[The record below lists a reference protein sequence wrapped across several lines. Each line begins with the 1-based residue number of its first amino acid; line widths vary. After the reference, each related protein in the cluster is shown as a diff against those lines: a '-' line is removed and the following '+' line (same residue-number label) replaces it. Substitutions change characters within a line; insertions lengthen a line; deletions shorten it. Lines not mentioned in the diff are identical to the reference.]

1 MSFNPTQSIIEHHF
15 NAFVNNDLEALMSNY
30 TDNSKVIMLDIVASG
45 LDEIR
50 RLLTGAINNFPSG
63 EAEII
68 LDTLIVDG
76 DLGYTIW
83 HGETNSVIVPFSTAT
98 YLIQDGKIFRH
109 TIGRLTHAKTPM
121 EKN

>member
-1 MSFNPTQSIIEHHF
+1 MSSHPTQAIIEHHF
-15 NAFVNNDLEALMSNY
+15 NSFIKNDLEALMSNN
-30 TDNSKVIMLDIVASG
+30 TDDSKVIMLDIVASG

-63 EAEII
+63 EAQII

-83 HGETNSVIVPFSTAT
+83 HGETNSVDVPFSTAS
-98 YLIQDGKIFRH
+98 YLIQDGKASAAI
-109 TIGRLTHAKTPM
+109 RLYWSRAF
-121 EKN
+121 

>member
-1 MSFNPTQSIIEHHF
+1 MHSNPTQFIIEHHF
-15 NAFVNNDLEALMSNY
+15 NSFVNNDLEALMSNY
-30 TDNSKVIMLDIVASG
+30 TENSKVIMLDIVASG

-50 RLLTGAINNFPSG
+50 RLLTGAINNFPAG

-83 HGETNSVIVPFSTAT
+83 HGETNSVVVPFSTAT
-98 YLIQDGKIFRH
+98 YLIQDGKIHRH
-109 TIGRLTHAKTPM
+109 TIGRITQAKTPLDQ
-121 EKN
+121 